1 MRFQRGLQYFSWT
14 VASIRVFSFFFFSF
28 LFSLTH
34 VHALNNIFDLC
45 LQNYKLLQIHMHNT
59 CFALWN
65 TKLQPSKTTSVFF
78 NYLAWDLVHN
88 PKWSGYVIFS
98 VDRCHMNRFTRT
110 LISLQCRW
118 LICFI
123 KVLWTASPSFKGR
136 RWFFLLMRKIP
147 TRVVIFSLWFSLVT
161 NRVLLSSISTG
172 QYCCIPTKCRISL
185 PNQLPPLALCK
196 LSKIKV
202 IHLRHNPSRYY
213 PLPAG
218 GI

>member
-110 LISLQCRW
+110 LISWQCRW

-136 RWFFLLMRKIP
+136 RWFFFCSCVKYPRGWLY
-147 TRVVIFSLWFSLVT
+147 SLCGFRLWQTGFYSAVSVQGNTAASQQNVEFLY
-161 NRVLLSSISTG
+161 LISS
-172 QYCCIPTKCRISL
+172 
-185 PNQLPPLALCK
+185 PPLLCVNCQK
-196 LSKIKV
+196 SK
-202 IHLRHNPSRYY
+202 
-213 PLPAG
+213 
-218 GI
+218 